1 MFYFIFLNFIKKFI
15 FRTQIFEKVFLF
27 FILLYIY
34 IYEKSDYGDTNK
46 YYICSPI
53 CSPITMISS
62 FQQIHFVL
70 IVHLKVEK
78 KVWCRLILLL
88 FFKHPCSSKSIDAL
102 EFHSLYF
109 IYFVLLITSYSNKHI
124 AIAFNGVGQDSN
136 SIKIHIQCLY

>member
-15 FRTQIFEKVFLF
+15 FRTQIFEKAFLF

-34 IYEKSDYGDTNK
+34 IYMRNLIMVIQTSIIYVHQSPWYHHFSKSTLYWLSTWRWRKRCDVDWF
-46 YYICSPI
+46 C
-53 CSPITMISS
+53 
-62 FQQIHFVL
+62 F
-70 IVHLKVEK
+70 
-78 KVWCRLILLL
+78 L
-88 FFKHPCSSKSIDAL
+88 FFQHACSSKSIDAL